1 MIMLMYTQP
10 FWHISADPCF
20 LGGGLQRCDEVFI
33 VWLLYQPTCSCGCC
47 IGHFFCFA
55 AAALRSCVS
64 ADVWLLYRPTCSC
77 VSADVWL
84 LYRPTF
90 FHNRF
95 DGLGILRVRGSEIMP
110 RSLFIV
116 CSQPTPGR
124 QTSRRELSHYSQL
137 PYYLR
142 EFADSEHARILGK
155 GRLFVPIICLLI
167 YLLTYLFNSL
177 LVFCLLFIYLLT

>member
-1 MIMLMYTQP
+1 M
-10 FWHISADPCF
+10 
-20 LGGGLQRCDEVFI
+20 
-33 VWLLYQPTCSCGCC
+33 
-47 IGHFFCFA
+47 A
-55 AAALRSCVS
+55 AVS
-64 ADVWLLYRPTCSC
+64 ADVFLWLLYRPFFLFRSGGIAFLCISRRVAAVLADVFLC
-77 VSADVWL
+77 ISRRVAAVSASTGFV
-84 LYRPTF
+84 Y
-90 FHNRF
+90 RF
-95 DGLGILRVRGSEIMP
+95 DGLRILRVRGSEIMP

-177 LVFCLLFIYLLT
+177 LVFCFLFIYLVT

>member
-1 MIMLMYTQP
+1 MAAV
-10 FWHISADPCF
+10 SVDVF
-20 LGGGLQRCDEVFI
+20 L
-33 VWLLYQPTCSCGCC
+33 WLLYRPFFFVSQRRHCVPVYQPTCGCC
-47 IGHFFCFA
+47 IG
-55 AAALRSCVS
+55 RRVP
-64 ADVWLLYRPTCSC
+64 VYQPT
-77 VSADVWL
+77 WL

-116 CSQPTPGR
+116 CSQPASGR
-124 QTSRRELSHYSQL
+124 QTSKGELSRYSQL

-142 EFADSEHARILGK
+142 EFADNEHARILGK